1 MVAAA
6 SVLAPVAVQVLAVAA
21 QVLAIMGDAAFVLAD
36 PALIVAQ
43 LAAVF
48 ADVAVACAAIR
59 LAEIAAQVLAD
70 VAELVWI
77 AIAGLVQPAGA
88 LGHFIRAQSLQPVDP
103 VGQFRATDTLLG
115 PAADH
120 LPQTLSKGRIAQA
133 AGCRQVSQG
142 LPKIGPRSQSLT
154 PRRSTHSKGHGERR
168 HEEKVL
174 HSHSPSVFFLGVKC
188 LTGATRVETPTGKR
202 GGTNSDE

>member
-21 QVLAIMGDAAFVLAD
+21 QVLAILGDAAFILAD
-36 PALIVAQ
+36 PPLIVAQ

-48 ADVAVACAAIR
+48 ADVAV
-59 LAEIAAQVLAD
+59 
-70 VAELVWI
+70 LVWI

-88 LGHFIRAQSLQPVDP
+88 LGHFIRAHSLQPVDP
-103 VGQFRATDTLLG
+103 VGQFRPTDSLLG

-142 LPKIGPRSQSLT
+142 LPKISPGAQSLT
-154 PRRSTHSKGHGERR
+154 ARRSRHSE
-168 HEEKVL
+168 
-174 HSHSPSVFFLGVKC
+174 SHS
-188 LTGATRVETPTGKR
+188 
-202 GGTNSDE
+202 